1 MWVGKELQQ
10 PRFERAL
17 VVGLVVEDRRD
28 DAHAGLLLELGRL
41 GHDGVVCCQADP
53 VVRKVPDRGRDGG
66 DSVAVLFQV
75 CAVVIHSA
83 RAMVLRTCG
92 ERALALGQEGGAAP
106 GEQRWE
112 AELHLLGTGHWA
124 TAGAALCDESRRRNC
139 WWATVLGTG
148 EAHSVSFVLTPHQII
163 TVFCPGSHVLLA
175 AAVVASASSDSPC
188 RSAIAA
194 SAAEVAVSVASL
206 SQVSCSKTPGGCL
219 LPAAPRCWGA
229 KS

>member
-10 PRFERAL
+10 PGFERAL

-66 DSVAVLFQV
+66 NSVAVLLQV

-106 GEQRWE
+106 GERRWE

-124 TAGAALCDESRRRNC
+124 TAGAVLCDESRRNC

-188 RSAIAA
+188 RSAIVGCRSRSLGSVSQPGQLFQDPGRLSTAG
-194 SAAEVAVSVASL
+194 SAAVLGS
-206 SQVSCSKTPGGCL
+206 
-219 LPAAPRCWGA
+219 
-229 KS
+229 